1 MRPDVKCSV
10 LMAFNDSTSSRSA
23 LNFLVQMSICPYQS
37 RITLVHIFRK
47 PTGSEEMMG
56 KKFMQKAP
64 ERIKEAMQKARLKLE
79 DAGYSPENISIQFVD
94 RPYGSI
100 AEGIIDQFKSGD
112 YNMVVI
118 GRKKMSKS
126 EEFVLGD
133 PSIKLVRSLSG
144 TAVLVVKQ

>member
-1 MRPDVKCSV
+1 MRSSI
-10 LMAFNDSTSSRSA
+10 LMAFNDSTSSRTA
-23 LNFLVQMSICPYQS
+23 LDFLTQISVCPEQS
-37 RITLVHIFRK
+37 KITLVHIFRK

-56 KKFMQKAP
+56 KKYMQKAP
-64 ERIKEAMQKARLKLE
+64 ERIKEAMQKAHLQLE
-79 DAGYSPENISIQFVD
+79 AAGYPPENIAIRFVD
-94 RPYGSI
+94 KPYNSV
-100 AEGIIDQFKSGD
+100 AEGIIDQFKAGD

-118 GRKKMSKS
+118 GRKRMSKS

>member
-1 MRPDVKCSV
+1 
-10 LMAFNDSTSSRSA
+10 MAFNDSTSSRTA
-23 LNFLVQMSICPYQS
+23 LNFLAQISACPDQS
-37 RITLVHIFRK
+37 KITLIHIYRR

-56 KKFMQKAP
+56 KKYMLKAP
-64 ERIKEAMQKARLKLE
+64 ERIKEAMEKARLKLI
-79 DAGYSPENISIQFVD
+79 DAGYPPENIAIQFVEKA
-94 RPYGSI
+94 YNSI
-100 AEGIIDQFKSGD
+100 AEGIIDQFKAGD

-133 PSIKLVRSLSG
+133 PSIKLVRSLSE

>member
-1 MRPDVKCSV
+1 
-10 LMAFNDSTSSRSA
+10 MAFNESASSRTA
-23 LNFLVQMSICPYQS
+23 LNFLAQSAVCPEYS
-37 RITLVHIFRK
+37 KITLMHIFRR

-56 KKFMQKAP
+56 KKYMDKAP
-64 ERIKEAMQKARLKLE
+64 ERIKEAMEKARKQLE
-79 DAGYSPENISIQFVD
+79 DVGFSSDNISIAFIDQ
-94 RPYGSI
+94 PYTSV
-100 AEGIIDQFKSGD
+100 ADGIIDQFKTGD

-133 PSIKLVRSLSG
+133 PSVKLVRSLSG

>member
-1 MRPDVKCSV
+1 MRPKVKCSI
-10 LMAFNDSTSSRSA
+10 LMAFNDSTSSRTA
-23 LNFLVQMSICPYQS
+23 LNFLSQISVCPDQS
-37 RITLVHIFRK
+37 KITLVHIFRK

-56 KKFMQKAP
+56 KKYMQKAP
-64 ERIKEAMQKARLKLE
+64 GRIKEAMEKARLKLE
-79 DAGYSPENISIQFVD
+79 DAGYPPENISIEFIEK
-94 RPYGSI
+94 PYNSV
-100 AEGIIDQFKSGD
+100 AEGIIDQFKTGD
-112 YNMVVI
+112 FNMVVI

>member
-1 MRPDVKCSV
+1 MKCSI
-10 LMAFNDSTSSRSA
+10 LMAFNDSVSSRTA
-23 LNFLVQMSICPYQS
+23 LEFLTRISVCPDQS

-64 ERIKEAMQKARLKLE
+64 ERIMEAMANARRKLE
-79 DAGYSPENISIQFVD
+79 DAGLSPENIELQFIDKAYPSV
-94 RPYGSI
+94 

-112 YNMVVI
+112 YNLVVI

>member
-1 MRPDVKCSV
+1 MRPNVNCSI
-10 LMAFNDSTSSRSA
+10 LMAFNDSKSSRTA
-23 LNFLVQMSICPYQS
+23 LDFLTQVSVCNEQS
-37 RITLVHIFRK
+37 KITLVHIFRK

-64 ERIKEAMQKARLKLE
+64 ERIKEAMDKARLKLE
-79 DAGYSPENISIQFVD
+79 GAGYPAENIAIQFVEK
-94 RPYGSI
+94 PYSSV
-100 AEGIIDQFKSGD
+100 AEGIIDQVQTGG

-118 GRKKMSKS
+118 GRKRMSKS

>member
-1 MRPDVKCSV
+1 MRCSI
-10 LMAFNDSTSSRSA
+10 LMAFNDSTSCRTA
-23 LNFLVQMSICPYQS
+23 LNFLARISLCAEPDQS
-37 RITLVHIFRK
+37 KITLVHIFRK

-56 KKFMQKAP
+56 KKYMQKAP
-64 ERIKEAMQKARLKLE
+64 ERIKEAMEKARRKLE
-79 DAGYSPENISIQFVD
+79 DAGYPPENITIQFID
-94 RPYGSI
+94 KSYSSI
-100 AEGIIDQFKSGD
+100 AEGIIDQFKAGD
-112 YNMVVI
+112 YDMVVI

>member
-1 MRPDVKCSV
+1 MRCSI
-10 LMAFNDSTSSRSA
+10 LMAFNDSTSSRTA
-23 LNFLVQMSICPYQS
+23 LNFLAQISVCPDQS
-37 RITLVHIFRK
+37 KITLVHVFRK

-56 KKFMQKAP
+56 KKYMQKEP
-64 ERIKEAMQKARLKLE
+64 ERIKEAMEKARRKLV
-79 DAGYSPENISIQFVD
+79 DAGYAPDNVTIKFVD
-94 RPYGSI
+94 KSYSSI
-100 AEGIIDQFKSGD
+100 ADGIIDQFKAGD
-112 YNMVVI
+112 FNMVVI